1 MRGVRILAVIGML
14 AALVFGPAS
23 MASAATGERI
33 ISWVSTYDVKA
44 DGTARVTEQLTWQ
57 FAPGQDAHGIKRW
70 IITRQGY
77 EPQPDKYRSYDLDDV
92 SVSSS
97 TGAPTEVQRTES
109 GANTVLR
116 IGDPNTTVSGTQ
128 KYTISYTLHGVVNKQ
143 DNGTTE
149 FYWNVTGAQVSVP
162 INSVRVTVAGPA
174 ASTKA
179 ACYYGAAKSTN
190 QCQASAGGDA
200 TFSASN
206 LAAYQEVSV
215 VSAMPT
221 SAFTNT
227 DPILRDGSA
236 DQDDSSG
243 LTPDQ
248 KAALAKVGLVGGI
261 ALPVLAAGGMGA
273 LFWKRGRD
281 ERYAGLTPGLTPTEG
296 EGQVVRGGKQPIAV
310 QFNPPAG
317 VRAGLMGTLIDESAD
332 TVDVSATVVDL
343 AARGYLTMRE
353 VEQRGM
359 FAAGDWELTATRSE
373 ETEPLLQYE
382 QVVLRGLFSRGS
394 PIQLSQLKNHFASTL
409 ASAKSEMY
417 AETIH
422 RGWFRQN
429 PAAVRSR
436 WQMLGALLIGA
447 AIASFVFL
455 ANLAMAAIGLPIG
468 LVIAGLIVM
477 FMGRRMASRTALG
490 SAITQQSLGFK
501 QYLETAEAGQIK
513 FEEASQIFSKYLPY
527 AVVFG
532 IAERWS
538 KVFGQ
543 VAEAAA
549 AQGRPIIMPMW
560 YIPINPGFSGFES
573 IGSGVDAFGT
583 VSAGTFVSTPGSSG
597 GSGFGGGGFAGG
609 GMGGGGASSW

>member
-1 MRGVRILAVIGML
+1 MRRVRILAVIGIL

-23 MASAATGERI
+23 MASAATGERVV
-33 ISWVSTYDVKA
+33 SWITTYDVKA

-57 FAPGQDAHGIKRW
+57 FASGQDAHGIKRQ

-77 EPQPDKYRSYDLDDV
+77 DPQPDKYRTYNLDDV
-92 SVSSS
+92 SVESP
-97 TGAPTEVQRTES
+97 TGAPTDVQRTES

-116 IGDPNTTVSGTQ
+116 IGDPDTTVSGTQ
-128 KYTISYTLHGVVNKQ
+128 KYTISYTLHGIVNKQ
-143 DNGTTE
+143 SDGTTE
-149 FYWNVTGAQVSVP
+149 FNMNVIGTQVGIP
-162 INSVRVTVAGPA
+162 IDTVRVTVAGPG
-174 ASTKA
+174 ASSKA
-179 ACYYGAAKSTN
+179 ACYYGVQGSTT
-190 QCQASAGGDA
+190 QCEASAGGDA
-200 TFSASN
+200 TFEASN
-206 LAAYQEVSV
+206 LQPYEGVTV

-227 DPILRDGSA
+227 DPILQEGSA

-243 LTPDQ
+243 LSADQ
-248 KAALAKVGLVGGI
+248 KAALAKVGLAGGI

-281 ERYAGLTPGLTPTEG
+281 ERYAGLTPGLTPTDGEG
-296 EGQVVRGGKQPIAV
+296 EVVRGGKQPIAV
-310 QFNPPAG
+310 QFSPPAG
-317 VRAGLMGTLIDESAD
+317 VRAGLMGTVIDESAD

-343 AARGYLTMRE
+343 AARGYLRMRE
-353 VEQRGM
+353 IEKKGL
-359 FAAGDWELTATRSE
+359 FSAGDWELTATQTQ

-382 QVVLRGLFSRGS
+382 QVVLRGLFSQGS
-394 PIQLSQLKNHFASTL
+394 PVQLSALKNHFASTL
-409 ASAKSEMY
+409 ANAKSEMY

-429 PAAVRSR
+429 PAAVRAR

-447 AIASFVFL
+447 AIASFVFV
-455 ANLAMAAIGLPIG
+455 ANLAFAAIGLPIG
-468 LVIAGLIVM
+468 LVLAGLIVI

-490 SAITQQSLGFK
+490 SAVTAQSMGFK

-532 IAERWS
+532 IAERWA

-549 AQGRPIIMPMW
+549 AQGRPIVMPMW

-597 GSGFGGGGFAGG
+597 GSGFGGGGFSGG